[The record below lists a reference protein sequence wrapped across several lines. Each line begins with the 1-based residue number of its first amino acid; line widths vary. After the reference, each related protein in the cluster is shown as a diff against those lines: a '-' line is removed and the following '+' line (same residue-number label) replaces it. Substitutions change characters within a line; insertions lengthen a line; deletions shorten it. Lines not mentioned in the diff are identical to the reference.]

1 MSDTIVISIRDGIS
15 PFLQEWLKNNPRF
28 IRSATKSAG
37 WYVQKGIKE
46 SVPEISLGWKPRI
59 PFWVR
64 KRLVPSAPKT
74 WLGRMKRAIGYQY
87 LDGGSVAIGWTSS
100 TAAAYGRIFEQGAT
114 RAVNAGTRRRWGR
127 AGVPLKWST
136 MELHNPARPLYE
148 PAMQIVSPGIVPHV
162 EGKVKQYIENGSF
175 TKKATRRKYK
185 VYK

>member
-15 PFLQEWLKNNPRF
+15 PFLLEWLKNNPRF

-74 WLGRMKRAIGYQY
+74 WLGRMKREEKTCAV
-87 LDGGSVAIGWTSS
+87 SAENM
-100 TAAAYGRIFEQGAT
+100 AGAHE
-114 RAVNAGTRRRWGR
+114 AGNRLSI
-127 AGVPLKWST
+127 P
-136 MELHNPARPLYE
+136 
-148 PAMQIVSPGIVPHV
+148 
-162 EGKVKQYIENGSF
+162 
-175 TKKATRRKYK
+175 
-185 VYK
+185 